1 MKISIITVT
10 HNSASTI
17 VHCLNSVSK
26 QVHKPFE
33 HIIIDGAST
42 DNTILMI
49 NNHKTDF
56 INLVSE
62 PDSGIYDAMNK
73 GIQIA
78 KGDVIGFLNSD
89 DFYAD
94 DFVLSRV
101 VETFSSS
108 AVESCYGD
116 LCYVEKK
123 NITKVIR
130 YWKSGIFYKGSF
142 RSGWSPPHPTFF
154 VRRSIYEKYGVF
166 NLNYLI
172 AADVELMLRFLE
184 INKITTYYIPEI
196 LIKMRLGGVSNGNIY
211 SVLKQNIEIFKAL
224 RFHNQKINIFNF
236 CFKKFLSR
244 LMQFIVRK

>member
-1 MKISIITVT
+1 MNISIITVT

-17 VHCLNSVSK
+17 AHCLNSVSK
-26 QVHKPFE
+26 QFYKPFE

-42 DNTILMI
+42 DNTVLII
-49 NNHKTDF
+49 KNHKSYF
-56 INLVSE
+56 INVVSE

-73 GIQIA
+73 GIKIA

-101 VETFSSS
+101 VETLSSS
-108 AVESCYGD
+108 AVDSCYGD
-116 LCYVEKK
+116 LCYVDKK

-130 YWKSGIFYKGSF
+130 YWKSGIFNKDSF

-154 VRRSIYEKYGVF
+154 VRRSIYERYGVF

-172 AADVELMLRFLE
+172 AADIELMLRFLE
-184 INKITTYYIPEI
+184 INKISTFYISEI
-196 LIKMRLGGVSNGNIY
+196 LVKMRLGGVSNRNIY
-211 SVLKQNIEIFKAL
+211 SVVKQNIEIIKAL

-236 CFKKFLSR
+236 CFKKTFSR
-244 LMQFIVRK
+244 FKQFIIR

>member
-33 HIIIDGAST
+33 HIIIDGTST

-101 VETFSSS
+101 VEIFSSS
-108 AVESCYGD
+108 TVESCYGD

-123 NITKVIR
+123 
-130 YWKSGIFYKGSF
+130 
-142 RSGWSPPHPTFF
+142 
-154 VRRSIYEKYGVF
+154 KY
-166 NLNYLI
+166 N
-172 AADVELMLRFLE
+172 
-184 INKITTYYIPEI
+184 
-196 LIKMRLGGVSNGNIY
+196 
-211 SVLKQNIEIFKAL
+211 
-224 RFHNQKINIFNF
+224 
-236 CFKKFLSR
+236 
-244 LMQFIVRK
+244 